1 MKQSIC
7 FHIKE
12 NSQLPTPCWASS
24 VLQFQHAGWC
34 STQRLL
40 SFRALSLQ
48 PSWVLICPNH
58 LWGSSELQPTGAEM
72 GFITAAPVLAH
83 FSLLLYLSASLFG
96 GTSQARFRNGSQ
108 QPGPPH
114 HSAATICHFF
124 FFFHTRWSLLWS
136 EMSSPKMKLHKS
148 SVINL
153 LVRLLQLSP
162 GRDIWTADWLMPA
175 VGLERGSLPLT
186 ADPTVGLSVGF

>member
-12 NSQLPTPCWASS
+12 NPQLPTPCWASS

-34 STQRLL
+34 STRRLL

-83 FSLLLYLSASLFG
+83 FSLFALSLCLSVRRHLAGTLQKREPAAWSSTSL
-96 GTSQARFRNGSQ
+96 R
-108 QPGPPH
+108 
-114 HSAATICHFF
+114 CHNLSFF
-124 FFFHTRWSLLWS
+124 FFFFSTRDEAFYEAKWVPLKWSSTKAPWLICLLGYCS
-136 EMSSPKMKLHKS
+136 CHLGETSGQQ
-148 SVINL
+148 I
-153 LVRLLQLSP
+153 
-162 GRDIWTADWLMPA
+162 D
-175 VGLERGSLPLT
+175 
-186 ADPTVGLSVGF
+186 

>member
-34 STQRLL
+34 STRRLL

-124 FFFHTRWSLLWS
+124 LFFFTRDEAFYEAKWVPLKWSSTKAPWLICLLGYCS
-136 EMSSPKMKLHKS
+136 CHLGETSGQQ
-148 SVINL
+148 I
-153 LVRLLQLSP
+153 
-162 GRDIWTADWLMPA
+162 D
-175 VGLERGSLPLT
+175 
-186 ADPTVGLSVGF
+186 